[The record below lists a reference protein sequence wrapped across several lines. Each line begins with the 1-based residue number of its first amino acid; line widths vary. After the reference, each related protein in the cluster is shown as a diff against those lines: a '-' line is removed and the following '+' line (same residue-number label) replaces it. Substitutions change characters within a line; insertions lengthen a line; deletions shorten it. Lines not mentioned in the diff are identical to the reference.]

1 MAISN
6 GADELALERTYSK
19 SRPIDVPIAQEMLR
33 EAKQIMER
41 LGVVFFLR
49 QGTCLGA
56 VRDNDL
62 IPWDD
67 DLDLGSVIGLNGF
80 TERSIDRVVAAF
92 RGNGYFAK
100 VEGNDHCINAAMVK
114 SSMRMDWA
122 CYRII
127 DDNILHYP
135 GIRLPIRLFT
145 ELKEIEFI
153 GEKFLVPN
161 PPEEY
166 LRIKYGPSWMSPKK
180 MEWAKDVVDLIP
192 EASVPGR
199 AGKLRQLLTS
209 HVLPWRTGT
218 LRVLDDADKPVA
230 GADVVVAG
238 LSRSKTNKQGYARF
252 YLPCDDWY
260 ALVVRYDYH
269 EEVLYEEK
277 MTPGETYVYRP
288 DPLSAS
294 GRLSVLSRQ

>member
-1 MAISN
+1 MAVSN
-6 GADELALERTYSK
+6 GADASALERTYSD
-19 SRPIDVPIAQEMLR
+19 SRPIDVLIAKEMLR
-33 EAKQIMER
+33 EAKQIMDQLE
-41 LGVVFFLR
+41 VVFFLR

-56 VRDNDL
+56 VRDNEL

-67 DLDLGSVIGLNGF
+67 DLDLGSVIGLHGLSEGSI
-80 TERSIDRVVAAF
+80 ERVAAAF
-92 RGNGYFAK
+92 RDIGYGVT
-100 VEGNDHCINAAMVK
+100 VENLDHYIYVTLSK

-127 DDNILHYP
+127 DDSIFHYP

-166 LRIKYGPSWMSPKK
+166 LRIKYGPSWMTPKRR
-180 MEWAKDVVDLIP
+180 EWVKDVVQMIP
-192 EASVPGR
+192 EAPLPGR
-199 AGKLRQLLTS
+199 PGKLRQLLIS
-209 HVLPWRTGT
+209 HVLRWRGVR
-218 LRVLDDADKPVA
+218 LRVLDLGDNPVV

-238 LSRSKTNKQGYARF
+238 LSQSKTNKQGYARF
-252 YLPCDDWY
+252 YLPYDDYY
-260 ALVVRYDYH
+260 ALVVRHGNH

-277 MTPGETYVYRP
+277 MAPGGTYVYRP
-288 DPLSAS
+288 DSLSAS
-294 GRLSVLSRQ
+294 GRLGVLSRQ